1 MRKQSDP
8 SHETVSADRPKRILI
23 LSADAGF
30 GHKAAANAI
39 ANAAKERGADCCEV
53 AVVNP
58 LDHPNA
64 PGLLVSA
71 QDDYDRMIQNS
82 PDLYRVGY
90 QASDGAIPAG
100 IAEQALTVMLYGVLR
115 DILGEYEPDVVVTT
129 YPLYQAPLATLNALS
144 RHHAPYLTVVTDLVT
159 VHRLWFHESA
169 EACLVPTQAVAEKAI
184 ESGLAADRVE
194 ITGLPVNP
202 KLALPTDKT
211 ALRARLGWST
221 DRYVA
226 LFSGSKRVK
235 KLEPVARILNHSG
248 LSLELAIVAGGD
260 DELRARLESEEWHQP
275 AHIYGYVDNMWE
287 MMKAADF
294 IVCKAGGLIVSE
306 ALAAGLPL
314 LLVEAIPGQ
323 ETGNAEY
330 VVNGGAGVLV
340 EDPAD
345 ALVHIFHWLVGDACA
360 LSAAAERSRSLGRPD
375 AASRVADRALEVA
388 RRSARPATRGLTA
401 QLPRLRELLGLDSG
415 KSMEPAPTDAT

>member
-1 MRKQSDP
+1 MKKQSDQILDP
-8 SHETVSADRPKRILI
+8 TAPERPKRILI

-39 ANAAKERGADCCEV
+39 ASAACQQESDRCEV
-53 AVVNP
+53 TIINP

-71 QDDYDRMIQNS
+71 QDDYDQMIQNS

-90 QASDGAIPAG
+90 QASDGAIPAV

-115 DILGEYEPDVVVTT
+115 DILSEYEPDVVVTT
-129 YPLYQAPLATLNALS
+129 YPLYQAPLATVNALS
-144 RHHAPYLTVVTDLVT
+144 RHRVPFLTVVTDLVT

-169 EACLVPTQAVAEKAI
+169 EACLVPTQAVANKAI

-202 KLALPTDKT
+202 GLAGSSDK
-211 ALRARLGWST
+211 ADLRARLGWPL

-235 KLEPVARILNHSG
+235 KLEPVAQILNHSG
-248 LSLELAIVAGGD
+248 LPVALAIVTGGD
-260 DELRARLESEEWHQP
+260 NELRARLESQEWHQP
-275 AHIYGYVDNMWE
+275 AWIYGYVDNMWE
-287 MMKAADF
+287 MMRAADF

-314 LLVEAIPGQ
+314 LLAEAIPGQ

-330 VVNGGAGVLV
+330 VIGGGAGVLI
-340 EDPAD
+340 ENPAE
-345 ALVHIFHWLVGDACA
+345 ALMHVFHWLDNDAKA
-360 LSAAAERSRSLGRPD
+360 LSETAERSRALGRPH
-375 AASRVADRALEVA
+375 AAARVADRALEVA
-388 RRSARPATRGLTA
+388 RRGAKPVTGGVAA

-415 KSMEPAPTDAT
+415 KTAEATSSGGA

>member
-1 MRKQSDP
+1 MKRQSDQIL
-8 SHETVSADRPKRILI
+8 ESAASDRPKRILI
-23 LSADAGF
+23 LSSDAGF

-39 ANAAKERGADCCEV
+39 ASAACQREADRCEV
-53 AVVNP
+53 TIINP
-58 LDHPNA
+58 LDHPDA

-71 QDDYDRMIQNS
+71 QDDYDQMIQNS

-90 QASDGAIPAG
+90 QASDGAIPAV

-115 DILGEYEPDVVVTT
+115 DLLREYEPDVVVTT
-129 YPLYQAPLATLNALS
+129 YPLYQAPLATVNALS
-144 RHHAPYLTVVTDLVT
+144 RRHVPFLTVVTDLVT

-169 EACLVPTQAVAEKAI
+169 EACLVPTQAVANKAI
-184 ESGLAADRVE
+184 ESGLASDRVE

-202 KLALPTDKT
+202 RLASPSDK
-211 ALRARLGWST
+211 ADLRTKLGWPH

-226 LFSGSKRVK
+226 LFSGSRRVK
-235 KLEPVARILNHSG
+235 KLEPVAQILNHSG
-248 LSLELAIVAGGD
+248 LPVALAIVTGGD
-260 DELRARLESEEWHQP
+260 NELRSRLESEEWHQP
-275 AHIYGYVDNMWE
+275 AWIYGYVENMWE

-314 LLVEAIPGQ
+314 LLAEAIPGQ

-330 VVNGGAGVLV
+330 VASGGAGVLI
-340 EDPAD
+340 ENPAE
-345 ALVHIFHWLVGDACA
+345 ALMHVFHWLNNDAKA
-360 LSAAAERSRSLGRPD
+360 LREIAERSRALGRPD
-375 AASRVADRALEVA
+375 AAARVADRALEVA
-388 RRSARPATRGLTA
+388 QRGAKPVTRGLAA

-415 KSMEPAPTDAT
+415 RTAEPTSTGGA

>member
-1 MRKQSDP
+1 MKSQSDQTLDAAA
-8 SHETVSADRPKRILI
+8 SDRPKRILI

-39 ANAAKERGADCCEV
+39 ASAACQRETDRCEV
-53 AVVNP
+53 TIVNP
-58 LDHPNA
+58 LDHPDA

-71 QDDYDRMIQNS
+71 QDDYDQMIQNS

-90 QASDGAIPAG
+90 RASDGAIPAV

-129 YPLYQAPLATLNALS
+129 YPLYQAPLATVTALS
-144 RHHAPYLTVVTDLVT
+144 RRHVPFLTVVTDLVT

-169 EACLVPTQAVAEKAI
+169 EACLVPTQAVADKAI
-184 ESGLAADRVE
+184 ESGLAPDRVE

-202 KLALPTDKT
+202 QLAGSSEKAD
-211 ALRARLGWST
+211 LRTKLGWPH

-226 LFSGSKRVK
+226 LFSGSRRVK

-248 LSLELAIVAGGD
+248 LPVALAIVTGGD
-260 DELRARLESEEWHQP
+260 DELRARMESEKWHQP
-275 AHIYGYVDNMWE
+275 AWIYGYVDNMWE

-314 LLVEAIPGQ
+314 LLAEAIPGQ
-323 ETGNAEY
+323 ETGNAEH
-330 VVNGGAGVLV
+330 VVSGGAGVLI
-340 EDPAD
+340 EDPAE
-345 ALVHIFHWLVGDACA
+345 ALMHVFHWLDHGAEA
-360 LSAAAERSRSLGRPD
+360 LSETAEHSRALGRPD
-375 AASRVADRALEVA
+375 AAYRVADRALQVA
-388 RRSARPATRGLTA
+388 RRGAKPVTRGLAA

-415 KSMEPAPTDAT
+415 KPSETAPTSGS